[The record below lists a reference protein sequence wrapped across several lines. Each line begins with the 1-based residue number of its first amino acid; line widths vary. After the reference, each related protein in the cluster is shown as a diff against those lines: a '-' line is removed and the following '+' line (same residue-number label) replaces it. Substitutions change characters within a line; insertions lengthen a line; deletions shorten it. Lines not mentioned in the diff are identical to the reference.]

1 MFSNIAQIVTMD
13 FCNFCMKMCY
23 RELSKTAQ
31 SGHTGPQFRL
41 SALTGSLQTWKA
53 FSLSLLFFL
62 SICASANHP
71 YLPQSRLF
79 FPIFYFSTV
88 PSYHSSR
95 LSMSY
100 FFLSLCCIPM
110 QVNVPIQVI
119 VSRYLSMLMYLS
131 KLSLDR

>member
-53 FSLSLLFFL
+53 FSLSL
-62 SICASANHP
+62 
-71 YLPQSRLF
+71 
-79 FPIFYFSTV
+79 
-88 PSYHSSR
+88 
-95 LSMSY
+95 SY
-100 FFLSLCCIPM
+100 FP
-110 QVNVPIQVI
+110 
-119 VSRYLSMLMYLS
+119 S
-131 KLSLDR
+131 KFIFPFSNILFHLILKVVEAKANDFKVLAL

>member
-53 FSLSLLFFL
+53 FSLSLLFSFK
-62 SICASANHP
+62 I
-71 YLPQSRLF
+71 
-79 FPIFYFSTV
+79 YFSIFQ
-88 PSYHSSR
+88 
-95 LSMSY
+95 Y
-100 FFLSLCCIPM
+100 FVLATADADVQIAHL
-110 QVNVPIQVI
+110 VKN
-119 VSRYLSMLMYLS
+119 
-131 KLSLDR
+131 